1 MVESIKISFLTY
13 FRHLDIYDYLALAW
27 FGLTFLALILLAIF
41 LAKRSSYLSL
51 LLIIL
56 ALIFFIIAPFALKF
70 KTHALLRSHTIE
82 LQLVKKLT
90 FSDSVIVEATLLNTS
105 KQSYNFCLFQTKLI
119 KKTPTEGIKS
129 FLATLKPLAKQ
140 SILVEANV
148 PQGEV
153 FEFKTIFENFSYSG
167 EIDANIQAECYK

>member
-1 MVESIKISFLTY
+1 MAESIKISFLTY
-13 FRHLDIYDYLALAW
+13 FKHLGMYDYLGLAW
-27 FGLTFLALILLAIF
+27 FCLTFLVLIVLAIF
-41 LAKRSSYLSL
+41 VAKRSSYLSL

-56 ALIFFIIAPFALKF
+56 ALIFFIIAPFALKY
-70 KTHALLRSHTIE
+70 KLNSLLRSHTIE

-105 KQSYNFCLFQTKLI
+105 KQPFRICLVQTKLI
-119 KKTPTEGIKS
+119 KKIPTQGIKS
-129 FLATLKPLAKQ
+129 MLATLKPLANQ

-153 FEFKTIFENFSYSG
+153 FEFKTIFDGFVYSG
-167 EIDANIQAECYK
+167 EIDANIKAECY

>member
-1 MVESIKISFLTY
+1 MAESIKISFLTY
-13 FRHLDIYDYLALAW
+13 FKHLGMYDYLGLVW
-27 FGLTFLALILLAIF
+27 FSLTFLVLIVLAIF
-41 LAKRSSYLSL
+41 VAKRSSYLSL
-51 LLIIL
+51 LLIIF
-56 ALIFFIIAPFALKF
+56 ALIFFIVAPFALKF
-70 KTHALLRSHTIE
+70 KLNTLLRSHTIE

-105 KQSYNFCLFQTKLI
+105 KQPFRICLVQTNLI
-119 KKTPTEGIKS
+119 KKIPSEGIKS

-153 FEFKTIFENFSYSG
+153 LEFKTIFDGFAYGG